1 MIGVKIVM
9 KIKGIVANRF
19 KHKITGK
26 IKILNENKLLSFKKG
41 DILVAESTNQKFL
54 PAMLKAKAIITEFGG
69 LLSHS
74 AIISREF
81 NIPCI
86 VGATNILDCLDDGD
100 YITLFT
106 NGDIEIHDKL

>member
-1 MIGVKIVM
+1 MIGVMIIMK
-9 KIKGIVANRF
+9 KIKGLVANNF
-19 KHKITGK
+19 EYKISGK
-26 IKILNENKLLSFKKG
+26 VKILNEKNIFAFKKG

-86 VGATNILDCLDDGD
+86 VGATGILDCLNDGECV
-100 YITLFT
+100 ILFS
-106 NGDIEIHDKL
+106 NGEIDIYD